1 MAPFSSRLVV
11 APTASAVAAQAAT
24 ESLGAASITAM
35 LGGPRRRGNRE
46 GADSGSVLGTRHA
59 LELRGVDR
67 PTARGGRRRGGCGRP
82 RRPRG
87 HAARPRPGLPLIA
100 PRVALRA
107 PAGTDSRRAG

>member
-46 GADSGSVLGTRHA
+46 GADSASVLGTRHA

-67 PTARGGRRRGGCGRP
+67 PTARGGRRRSRRGRP
-82 RRPRG
+82 RRPPR
-87 HAARPRPGLPLIA
+87 HAGRPPPGPPL
-100 PRVALRA
+100 L
-107 PAGTDSRRAG
+107 